1 MDKIDKNG
9 YQSDDL
15 NKNKNRFVNNGKGND
30 NNINITLKNMLFKNN
45 IYDKIPNTD
54 ESSLNNIIDKFAK
67 LSQKIK
73 EIQTDLKSLAL
84 SKMFQIIMKIFI
96 L

>member
-1 MDKIDKNG
+1 
-9 YQSDDL
+9 
-15 NKNKNRFVNNGKGND
+15 
-30 NNINITLKNMLFKNN
+30 MLFKNN

-67 LSQKIK
+67 LSQKNK
-73 EIQTDLKSLAL
+73 RNSNRLEK
-84 SKMFQIIMKIFI
+84 FGFVENVPKI